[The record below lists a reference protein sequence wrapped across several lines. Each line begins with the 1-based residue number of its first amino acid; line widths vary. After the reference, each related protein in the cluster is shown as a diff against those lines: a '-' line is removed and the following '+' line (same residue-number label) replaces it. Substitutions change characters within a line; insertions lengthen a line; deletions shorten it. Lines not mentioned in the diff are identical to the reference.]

1 MNKKTKLQRVF
12 LLFVLVAC
20 FLWVSPSG
28 AQDYPKG
35 TIQIVVPFAPGG
47 STDIFWRT
55 FAEFLSKNLNANVAV
70 INKPGAGG
78 VVGVP
83 PS

>member
-1 MNKKTKLQRVF
+1 MHKKTRLKSYFFSL
-12 LLFVLVAC
+12 VLCAC
-20 FLWVSPSG
+20 SLWVSPSG

-35 TIQIVVPFAPGG
+35 TIQLVVPFAPGG

-55 FAEFLSKNLNANVAV
+55 FAEFLSKNLNANLAV

-78 VVGVP
+78 VV
-83 PS
+83 